1 MEELST
7 SDIKDKLSEFPEADL
22 WGKLGEYWDKK
33 DIINELLQATNES
46 DLIKF
51 VTQ

>member
-1 MEELST
+1 MEKLSL
-7 SDIKDKLSEFPEADL
+7 SDIKDKLSEFSEADL
-22 WGKLGEYWDKK
+22 LEKLGEYWDKE
-33 DIINELLQATNES
+33 DIINELIQATNEA